1 MRRPE
6 YALDGKEGD
15 ASVAPTRMPS
25 YRYESKSPAGKVTSG
40 VLSAANL
47 AAASKQLRDR
57 GEYIL
62 ALAPVDD
69 AKKKKGAFSINVSF
83 GPSAKDVHNFTS
95 QLAVMI
101 RAGISIRAAIEG
113 IADQVENPKFKSML
127 QQMKKDVEAG
137 KQFSDALLRYPK
149 VFSPLYINMV
159 KASELSGGFSKMLDR
174 IAVYLAQQ
182 IETVSMVRGA
192 MIYPGIIGTM
202 AVGTTIFL
210 LTFVLP
216 RFMLIFKGKEA
227 ALPLPTKLL
236 LALSNFMVNYWYIL
250 LAAAI
255 AGVWGI
261 VLLLRTDQGRLW
273 FDKSKL
279 TIPLFKKLFR
289 ALYISRSLHTMGQ
302 LINAGVPMLDT
313 IAITAE
319 ISGNTLYRRMWR
331 AVYSSVKQGKK
342 ISQPLTKSTLL
353 PRSVVQMISAG
364 EESGKLGEV
373 LDEVSD
379 FYSRELKA
387 VIKSVTAMIEP
398 LMICVMGG
406 LVGFIAMSIILP
418 IFKLSQ
424 LVK

>member
-1 MRRPE
+1 M
-6 YALDGKEGD
+6 
-15 ASVAPTRMPS
+15 PT
-25 YRYESKSPAGKVTSG
+25 YRYEAKDASGKVTAG
-40 VLSAANL
+40 VLSAASL
-47 AAASKQLRDR
+47 QAASQQLRAR

-62 ALAPVDD
+62 SLAPADEGGR
-69 AKKKKGAFSINVSF
+69 KRQLLNIQISF
-83 GPSAKDVHNFTS
+83 GPSARDVQNFTS

-113 IADQVENPKFKSML
+113 IAEQVENPKFKKML
-127 QQMKKDVEAG
+127 QQMKKDVESG

-174 IAVYLAQQ
+174 IAAYLSQQ
-182 IETVSMVRGA
+182 IETMSMVRGA

-216 RFMLIFKGKEA
+216 RFMVIFKGKEA
-227 ALPLPTKLL
+227 ALPAPTKLL
-236 LALSNFMVNYWYIL
+236 LALSNFMVNYWYVL
-250 LAAAI
+250 LAGTIAA
-255 AGVWGI
+255 VWGF
-261 VLLLRTDQGRLW
+261 VLILRTDWGRLW
-273 FDKSKL
+273 WDKTKL
-279 TIPLFKKLFR
+279 TVPLFKKLFR

-313 IAITAE
+313 LAITSE

-331 AVYSSVKQGKK
+331 AVYSAVKQGKK
-342 ISQPLTKSTLL
+342 ISMPLQKSPLL

-373 LDEVSD
+373 LDEVSE

-387 VIKSVTAMIEP
+387 VIKGVTAMIEP
-398 LMICVMGG
+398 LMIVLMGSI
-406 LVGFIAMSIILP
+406 VGFIAMSIILP
-418 IFKLSQ
+418 IFKLSS